1 MIDEPVRR
9 HLTHAIAEGA
19 PLNSG
24 ALLAM
29 EGRIRAGR
37 WLEAAGM
44 SAERIA

>member
-19 PLNSG
+19 LFSG